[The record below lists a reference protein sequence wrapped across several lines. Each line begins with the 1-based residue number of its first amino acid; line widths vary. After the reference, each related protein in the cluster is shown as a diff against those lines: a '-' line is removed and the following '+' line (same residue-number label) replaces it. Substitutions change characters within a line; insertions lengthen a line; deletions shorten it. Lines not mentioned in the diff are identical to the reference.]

1 MGEINLARIMVAD
14 DNYDFCTSVQEY
26 IEVEEDLE
34 FLGFVCSG
42 DQVISEVKSK
52 RPDVLLL
59 DLVMPNRDGMEIL
72 EEMRNSKEERPKI
85 IVMSAFGQDSFVSQA
100 NSLGVD
106 YYLVKPFSLATLV
119 KRIRQILAISS
130 RTEFHKEQ
138 HRHYIQDRVV
148 NYFSLIGVPPH
159 YKGYRY
165 LIDAISLV
173 SEDSNWLNGITKR
186 LYPSIGRRY
195 NTSYMQVERAIR
207 HAIEITWEKGDLDQL
222 QRLFPYIVDAEK
234 GKPTNSS
241 FIATMVDIIKLDVAV
256 E

>member
-72 EEMRNSKEERPKI
+72 EEMHNSKEERPKI

-130 RTEFHKEQ
+130 PR
-138 HRHYIQDRVV
+138 
-148 NYFSLIGVPPH
+148 
-159 YKGYRY
+159 
-165 LIDAISLV
+165 
-173 SEDSNWLNGITKR
+173 
-186 LYPSIGRRY
+186 
-195 NTSYMQVERAIR
+195 
-207 HAIEITWEKGDLDQL
+207 
-222 QRLFPYIVDAEK
+222 
-234 GKPTNSS
+234 
-241 FIATMVDIIKLDVAV
+241 
-256 E
+256 